1 MPTTI
6 LIAEDDSRNMLLMK
20 DVLELKGYHL
30 LQAANGR
37 EAVERARQALPQL
50 ILMDMQMPVMDG
62 FEAVR
67 ILKKDERTRAIPI
80 WAFTSYA
87 MPGDERRIREA
98 GCDAYITKPVRLKD
112 LLRLVQQHFE
122 SRNAYPGEEPTCR

>member
-1 MPTTI
+1 
-6 LIAEDDSRNMLLMK
+6 MLLMK

-30 LQAANGR
+30 LQAANGH
-37 EAVERARQALPQL
+37 EAVERARQASPQL

-87 MPGDERRIREA
+87 MPGDERRVREA

-112 LLRLVQQHFE
+112 LLRLVQEHFE
-122 SRNAYPGEEPTCR
+122 SRNAHPGEVPTCRQRS